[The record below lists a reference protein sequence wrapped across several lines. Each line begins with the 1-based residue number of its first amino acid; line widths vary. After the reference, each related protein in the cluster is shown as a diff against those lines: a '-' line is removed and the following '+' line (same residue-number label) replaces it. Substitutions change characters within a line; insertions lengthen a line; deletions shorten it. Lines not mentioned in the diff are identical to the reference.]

1 MAEQNFRAP
10 VPESDDL
17 VSVSLDWK
25 SKSTSQSEISQLDG
39 CSLAVDKEVLRFK
52 IAMENAVLV

>member
-1 MAEQNFRAP
+1 MAEQNFRTS
-10 VPESDDL
+10 VPECDNF

-25 SKSTSQSEISQLDG
+25 SKGTSQTEISKLDC
-39 CSLAVDKEVLRFK
+39 CSLAVDKEVLRLQ